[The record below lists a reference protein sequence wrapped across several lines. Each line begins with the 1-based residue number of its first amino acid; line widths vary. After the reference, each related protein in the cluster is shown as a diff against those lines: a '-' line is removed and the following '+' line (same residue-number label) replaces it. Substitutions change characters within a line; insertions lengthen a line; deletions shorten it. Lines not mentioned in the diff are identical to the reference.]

1 MQEKTNERGA
11 IMVEVIAVLAL
22 LGTMGTLLFRQMVQR
37 NEELENVNLAS
48 EMRIMKEALTAY
60 IQADKASLETTICPL
75 PNNYN
80 ENDIHYCGIAQGT
93 IAEKVSYFVPEG
105 YASTVNSYNFYISTY
120 LLDSN
125 IAPRQV
131 FYGMIFP
138 KTNDLSPLPAN
149 MNLLRAARIA
159 TLIGAEGGVYYGAA
173 NNNSK
178 VVNGT
183 LGGWEL
189 DCPNDAAACPDDE
202 PMYAAITGTD
212 VFIPEAEQP
221 DAPVA
226 KVALPESVAFSRLH
240 SYDYFSVGD
249 GSKNCIDVCY
259 DTQNKPVLCRELDTS
274 GSAKDDTIYEPG
286 YPDDPNNLDPE
297 CDPLFWVGSQNND
310 YNKSKSGQVY
320 VKNNL
325 YIGRD
330 NANNRH
336 AVSIERDDEKGN
348 KIRVFSPD
356 GTEKL
361 TLNSKGQIIARDNA
375 QKETIRIDGE
385 KGEIALNEREVTINF
400 NGQNT
405 KISIPSVLIGSN
417 GIKMDGMTIHNN
429 GLIETK
435 EKAAFYD
442 DNEKLVNTTYR
453 LDPAYTSLMND
464 IRLTSRGGA
473 RLSDILPNYIM
484 QNVSTHQFND
494 NNVTSWEVDKPKCP
508 KGYAKAIIVTPT
520 AWSQYVKSAELKLS
534 DIKGTIS
541 ASDGNGSHT
550 HDIEIDDISF
560 QADSV
565 IDDSNGDYIQAQDG
579 GNELKLTHRGA
590 VVLEIDGT
598 DTQNGMNTPKWLVSA
613 KYEDGPAYEYDPI
626 TVMAQTYCVFDK
638 KNFTTGGFNVSNP
651 SNSNMKGNYNYDT
664 TAPSAAGD
672 GIMDSSGAKTE
683 YRSSGTITSNECTDN
698 NDCSITS
705 YCNSDSG
712 TCTELGGPCKA
723 GDNPP
728 TDSNAQCIEG
738 QWLSISCVEDTDCND
753 TSKKCI
759 GYRCISTS
767 TQ

>member
-60 IQADKASLETTICPL
+60 IQADKASLEVAACPL
-75 PNNYN
+75 PANPDPDVTYDCNIDQ
-80 ENDIHYCGIAQGT
+80 ET
-93 IAEKVSYFVPEG
+93 IAEDVSAFVPDG
-105 YASTVNSYNFYISTY
+105 YANTVDSYNFYVYTY
-120 LLDSN
+120 ILDED
-125 IAPRQV
+125 IANRQV

-138 KTNDLSPLPAN
+138 KDISDGDSPLPSN

-159 TLIGAEGGVYYGAA
+159 RLIGAEGGVYYGDT
-173 NNNSK
+173 NLK
-178 VVNGT
+178 TVYGT

-189 DCPNDAAACPDDE
+189 DCPNHAAACPNNE
-202 PMYAAITGTD
+202 QMYAAITGTD
-212 VFIPEAEQP
+212 IFIPEAEQP
-221 DAPVA
+221 EAPKA
-226 KVALPESVAFSRLH
+226 KVALAESVAFSRLH

-249 GSKNCIDVCY
+249 GSKNCVKVCY
-259 DTQNKPVLCRELDTS
+259 DAQNNPVLCRELDAN
-274 GSAKDDTIYEPG
+274 GKAKDNTIYEPG

-297 CDPLFWVGSQNND
+297 CDPLFWVGSKYND

-330 NANNRH
+330 NENNRH
-336 AVSIERDDEKGN
+336 AVAIERDNTKGN
-348 KIRVFSPD
+348 QIRVYDPI
-356 GTEKL
+356 GRERL
-361 TLNSKGQIIARDNA
+361 TLNSSGQIIARDDT
-375 QKETIRIDGE
+375 QGETIRIDGE
-385 KGEIALNEREVTINF
+385 KGEIALNEREVKIDF
-400 NGQNT
+400 NG
-405 KISIPSVLIGSN
+405 KEAIISVPSLIISSRG
-417 GIKMDGMTIHNN
+417 T
-429 GLIETK
+429 IETK
-435 EKAAFYD
+435 EAAAFYD
-442 DNEKLVNTTYR
+442 EDGNLVNTTYR

-484 QNVSTHQFND
+484 QNVSTHQFTSGD
-494 NNVTSWEVDKPKCP
+494 NWTVDKPTCP

-520 AWSQYVKSAELKLS
+520 AWSQYVKSATLNISGITGKTLEADGTGEEHTHDVNVNDVNIEATAVSKENNQIV
-534 DIKGTIS
+534 IK
-541 ASDGNGSHT
+541 DGNGNLT
-550 HDIEIDDISF
+550 
-560 QADSV
+560 
-565 IDDSNGDYIQAQDG
+565 
-579 GNELKLTHRGA
+579 LTHREA
-590 VVLEIDGT
+590 VVLTI
-598 DTQNGMNTPKWLVSA
+598 NGLKDNWEVGA
-613 KYEDGPAYEYDPI
+613 KYEDDNATDKDPI

-638 KNFTTGGFNVSNP
+638 QNFTTGGFNVSNP

-664 TAPSAAGD
+664 SSSIAANN

-683 YRSSGTITSNECTDN
+683 YRSSGTITSKECTDN

-705 YCNSDSG
+705 YCDSG
-712 TCTELGGPCKA
+712 KCTELGGPCKA

-738 QWLSISCVEDTDCND
+738 QWLSISCVEDTNCND

-767 TQ
+767 AQ